1 MKKIIKLTESD
12 ITRIV
17 RRVIKEQGLIMPML
31 GTTNAPKPNVNVS
44 RGSSF
49 DLSKG
54 QNFTGK
60 TPKSE
65 IEGGDSGCLRS
76 FQAMVKD
83 FMSEAKFWK
92 GGVDEEYMNKIIQK
106 ITDGYKRVGYY
117 WWTTNPSDVLNTFG
131 KIKTEAGMGYLLRNF
146 KYNGKN
152 LYQTFETDHRFPWA
166 VVAKILLD
174 NGFYLEKY
182 YAGCREEDGRV
193 HS

>member
-1 MKKIIKLTESD
+1 MKIIRITERD
-12 ITRIV
+12 LLQIV
-17 RRVIKEQGLIMPML
+17 KKVIEEQGPIVPML
-31 GTTNAPKPNVNVS
+31 SNTNVPKPRINLEK
-44 RGSSF
+44 GASF
-49 DLSKG
+49 S
-54 QNFTGK
+54 GK

-65 IEGGDSGCLRS
+65 TEGGDTGCLRTS
-76 FQAMVKD
+76 QEMVKD

-166 VVAKILLD
+166 DVAKILLD
-174 NGFYLEKY
+174 NGFYLSKY
-182 YAGCREEDGRV
+182 YAGCREEDDRV
-193 HS
+193 HT